1 MPSGMCSRQTGSR
14 YVLTRCADDQ
24 FSIAT
29 ASPRDAQALAAQ
41 IRASGHWLEVV
52 PGIDSVVVR
61 FDAATLS
68 PSAASAALQAA
79 LDSGVRPLV
88 ASDTLVEI
96 PVVYGGEYGPDL
108 DELSQL
114 TGLSVDEIVG
124 LHTARE
130 YEVDMVGF
138 TPGFAFIGGLDEKL
152 RVPRRKEPRQRVPAG
167 SVGIADGRTGLY
179 ALASPGGWT
188 LIGRTPFKLFDPA
201 ADEPFPI
208 QPGMR
213 VRFRAISADEYD
225 A

>member
-1 MPSGMCSRQTGSR
+1 VPCEMSSKHTGSR

-29 ASPRDAQALAAQ
+29 ATPRDAQALAAQ
-41 IRASGHWLEVV
+41 IRDNGHWLEVV

-61 FDAATLS
+61 FDAVTTTPHEAR
-68 PSAASAALQAA
+68 AALQAM
-79 LDSGVRPLV
+79 LDRGIEPLA

-96 PVVYGGEYGPDL
+96 PVVYGDEYGPDL
-108 DELSQL
+108 ADLSQQ
-114 TGLSVDEIVG
+114 TGLSVDEIVA
-124 LHTARE
+124 LHTAME

-152 RVPRRKEPRQRVPAG
+152 RVPRRKEPRQQVPAG

-201 ADEPFPI
+201 AAEPFPI

-213 VRFRAISADEYD
+213 VRFRAIPADEYD